1 MTRPHVELSGG
12 RWHLWRLADEEFAA
26 LGQHALPIEQNFAL
40 LAELHRERTFTRV
53 HLSLG
58 VALTV
63 LELKFG
69 PSSSLFDNYRSSFSF
84 PLLLTIQRQR
94 RISYLLR
101 CHDHRGVLYFPMYR
115 IVPGD
120 PSLEERSMCH
130 PPAAGEFSRHE
141 MDEFVRCIHGYLGGH
156 GSLLDAESVT
166 PFYRAVWSDLI
177 LYGHHGSCFFERTCT
192 HSKEFERLRQELDA
206 EFGPRRRR
214 SLSNRVETMID
225 RVIGSFGSTGT
236 VSQRNS
242 LRPL

>member
-12 RWHLWRLADEEFAA
+12 RWHLWRLADEEFAN

-40 LAELHRERTFTRV
+40 LAELHQQRAFTRV

-58 VALTV
+58 IALTV
-63 LELKFG
+63 MELKFG
-69 PSSSLFDNYRSSFSF
+69 PSSTLFDNYRGSFSF

-94 RISYLLR
+94 RISYLVR

-120 PSLEERSMCH
+120 PSLEERSRPH
-130 PPAAGEFSRHE
+130 APIAGEFSRHE
-141 MDEFVRCIHGYLGGH
+141 MDEFVRCLHGYLH
-156 GSLLDAESVT
+156 GYGSSLGADAVT

-177 LYGHHGSCFFERTCT
+177 LYGHHGASFFERTCT
-192 HSKEFERLRQELDA
+192 RLSEFERLCGELDA

-225 RVIGSFGSTGT
+225 RVIGSRSATGSFC
-236 VSQRNS
+236 QRM
-242 LRPL
+242 